1 MKQAH
6 NLTAGTIVSGTFCWS
21 SIIKPARI
29 SFRALKGKTIE
40 LANHCRSL
48 FFMLITIALIGGL
61 FLSGSYLFLI
71 QLAEHGW

>member
-6 NLTAGTIVSGTFCWS
+6 NLTAGTIISGTFGWS

-29 SFRALKGKTIE
+29 SFRSLKEKTIE
-40 LANHCRSL
+40 LVNHCRSL

-61 FLSGSYLFLI
+61 FVSGSYLFLI